1 MINRE
6 YSQDKQ
12 HKTAQ
17 FRPQTTELFGG
28 FILLEYG
35 IHTHLIGRLI
45 FFLFRI
51 LFGLDFDKKWQML
64 LLLPQKIQQ
73 KGEGAET
80 V

>member
-28 FILLEYG
+28 FIYYG

-45 FFLFRI
+45 FFLCRI

-64 LLLPQKIQQ
+64 LLLPQKKQQ
-73 KGEGAET
+73 KGGGAET